1 MKFVLGSLISAGLNF
16 AGNYL
21 AHKEEQRQADQNLAF
36 QREKLQY
43 DKELQ
48 QQIFAREDTAVQRR
62 AADLEA
68 AGLSK
73 TLAAGSGAGAG
84 AVVHTE
90 APQRRASYDKLA
102 AMLDTQQLLLNIMN
116 LKKAN
121 ADVQA
126 TNAQAELIRQQA
138 ENAQVDK
145 LGKLQHI
152 KLMEQEYGYKEAMNP
167 LQLERIQ
174 LDNALSKL
182 INPYRVE
189 QLKNDVLLQT
199 KDLSLKEQ
207 ELELKKLEK
216 KAREMG
222 IKRDEVELSL
232 SKLRYQYE
240 DATMES
246 RLNIVQQ
253 ELLAL
258 QLTVE
263 AKELAN
269 KLERKEVEFYEKF
282 PVPQSVVTGVGSFA
296 GGVLRSALAAI
307 K

>member
-1 MKFVLGSLISAGLNF
+1 MAGALIIAGASL
-16 AGNYL
+16 AGNLLGYYGE
-21 AHKEEQRQADQNLAF
+21 KRQADKNLAF
-36 QREKLQY
+36 QMENLRYQ
-43 DKELQ
+43 KELQ

-68 AGLSK
+68 PGLSK

-102 AMLDTQQLLLNIMN
+102 AALNQQQLLLNVMS

-145 LGKLQHI
+145 LAKLQSI

-167 LQLERIQ
+167 LQIEKVQ

-199 KDLSLKEQ
+199 KNMSIKEQ

-216 KAREMG
+216 KAREIG
-222 IKRDEVELSL
+222 IKRDEVELSRA
-232 SKLRYQYE
+232 KLRYQYE
-240 DATMES
+240 DLTMEAD
-246 RLNIVQQ
+246 LNIVQQ

-269 KLERKEVEFYEKF
+269 KLERKEVDFYEKF
-282 PVPQSVVTGVGSFA
+282 PLPRSVVTGAASY
-296 GGVLRSALAAI
+296 GGDVLMSAL
-307 K
+307 KSRR